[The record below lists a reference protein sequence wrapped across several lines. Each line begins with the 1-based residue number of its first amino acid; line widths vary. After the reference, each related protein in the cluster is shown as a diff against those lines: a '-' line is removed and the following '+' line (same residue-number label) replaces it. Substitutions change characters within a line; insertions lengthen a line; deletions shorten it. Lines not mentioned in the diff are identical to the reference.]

1 MTAGTPTTPQPR
13 PPQVGMWPARRRPQ
27 KRLLPQVIELAGI
40 IVFLVVAYHALL
52 WYWAWTAP
60 KEVAV
65 PQVVG
70 INEEEALRL
79 LDAAG
84 LRPEVTNRKA
94 SEEKPAGAVLSA
106 EPPPGRQVKVGRKVR
121 LVVSSGS
128 RWAIIPDVRE
138 MSVDQAR
145 AQVAQASLEVGKQLA
160 RFHESI
166 PIGYVIAQDPEPK
179 RKLPRGTE
187 VDLVVS
193 KGPAPT
199 AEPVEQEP
207 KPAVRTTRVEYEIP
221 PGASL
226 QEVRIVVQDR
236 RGERTVYRGFHRP
249 GERISEQVTGEGS
262 DAVVRV
268 YVSGVVALEKPF

>member
-1 MTAGTPTTPQPR
+1 
-13 PPQVGMWPARRRPQ
+13 MWPARRWPQ
-27 KRLLPQVIELAGI
+27 KRLLPQIIELAGI

-52 WYWAWTAP
+52 WYWAWTEP
-60 KEVAV
+60 KEVAI
-65 PQVVG
+65 PQVVAM
-70 INEEEALRL
+70 NEEEALRV

-94 SEEKPAGAVLSA
+94 SEEKPDGAVLSA

-128 RWAIIPDVRE
+128 RWAIVPDVRE

-145 AQVAQASLEVGKQLA
+145 AQVTKASLAVGKQLA
-160 RFHESI
+160 RFHESV
-166 PIGYVIAQDPEPK
+166 PVGYVIAQDPEPK
-179 RKLPRGTE
+179 RKLPRGSE
-187 VDLVVS
+187 VNLVVS

-199 AEPVEQEP
+199 AEPVEEAR

-236 RGERTVYRGFHRP
+236 RGERTVYRSFHRP
-249 GERISEQVTGEGS
+249 GETVSEQVTGEGP